1 MFVEFIF
8 ENNFSDLYLYSE
20 IKNVCIKFNLEASLT
35 DFLHLFTSLYKPIGI
50 KYSSLMKR
58 ACLISKKVRQACLLM
73 WIYGGKIQYMEIVKV
88 SIK

>member
-1 MFVEFIF
+1 MSKDISFVFWYCDTQI
-8 ENNFSDLYLYSE
+8 
-20 IKNVCIKFNLEASLT
+20 
-35 DFLHLFTSLYKPIGI
+35 HLWGVVAKKEG
-50 KYSSLMKR
+50 